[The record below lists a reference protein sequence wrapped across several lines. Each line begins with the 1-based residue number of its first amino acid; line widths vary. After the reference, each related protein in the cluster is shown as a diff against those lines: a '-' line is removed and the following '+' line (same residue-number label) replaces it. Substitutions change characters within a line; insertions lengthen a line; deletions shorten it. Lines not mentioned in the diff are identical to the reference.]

1 VRLAVSPSSKDE
13 LFSDE
18 RWLRIQWDPE
28 HRCIYAEWKGFAN
41 SSEFRAS
48 TTKILDA
55 IRARGADSFVSDN
68 RRLEGIADLDQL
80 WLRDTWIP
88 LAVASGVKR
97 IAVVVPHHGL
107 GKIASEEVLGQ
118 VEMKAFATR
127 TFTTVSE
134 ATEWVSGT

>member
-1 VRLAVSPSSKDE
+1 MCV
-13 LFSDE
+13 
-18 RWLRIQWDPE
+18 
-28 HRCIYAEWKGFAN
+28 YAEWKGFAN

-88 LAVASGVKR
+88 LAVASGFKR

>member
-1 VRLAVSPSSKDE
+1 
-13 LFSDE
+13 
-18 RWLRIQWDPE
+18 
-28 HRCIYAEWKGFAN
+28 
-41 SSEFRAS
+41 
-48 TTKILDA
+48 
-55 IRARGADSFVSDN
+55 
-68 RRLEGIADLDQL
+68 
-80 WLRDTWIP
+80 
-88 LAVASGVKR
+88 VASGVKR